1 MKALEKTVEQLQGDL
16 GKANEKIGKLND
28 EAVKASK
35 GVAKLS
41 KQFRSFAA
49 SLLAAGT
56 AQAAFNTGL
65 DRIQSNARLVA
76 LARGYE
82 EIEQA
87 QAAATRTAEAFNLS
101 QTEANKQFAAIYGRL
116 RPLGLT
122 VEQIEDAYAGL
133 STAVKT
139 ASLDAAGASALFTQV
154 SQALGSGV
162 VQAEELNTVIDQAPS
177 IVVALAKELGVTA
190 GEVKKL
196 ASTGQVSSEQLFK
209 ALLRVKDEGVDVL
222 SESLNTPAEKIKA
235 FYNTTED
242 IVAALT
248 TAVIPELVD
257 GVDDI
262 AAALEALIPLAQV
275 VGRTLSA
282 AFKLAA
288 IPAKGFGD
296 LLANISQGNWEAVL
310 KFDPS
315 GFQKL
320 GDIFGDLFAP
330 LPGVKTGGG
339 RRGGGSSNFPTIP
352 NRGGSSGSSGGGG
365 GTSAADILA
374 DQMKAGK
381 ELMQQL
387 EREAALRAVVGD
399 EAKQIL
405 KIEYDRQDLI
415 KQINET
421 AAESQKLQLTEL
433 ANANA
438 LAKTEELKKKF
449 ADEALAAK
457 VSALS
462 SIEDEIALQK
472 AIVTGAE
479 EEYKWKK
486 MIQDLAANANVS
498 TAEATAKVNELKLLT
513 EQAKAYQQLQ
523 ANVESLSNSISS
535 NLTGAFKSVIDGSKS
550 MEEAMSDAL
559 AGIGQAFIDMA
570 MQIIQQQMAMIVNGL
585 IMKALG
591 IPMGGSSFGAFDMF
605 SSAPQGFN
613 NIGPMTRLPMMGYA
627 NGGAPPMNEPSIVG
641 ERGPELF
648 IPNTSGRVVSNEAM
662 GAYSPGGNSGGGGGA
677 TGPIN
682 ISYSG
687 PTLNFNGDDY
697 IPRSEAPKLVEQ
709 GAKAGEA
716 RTMNSLR
723 NSRTARSRVGV

>member
-1 MKALEKTVEQLQGDL
+1 MATTAPIILPIKTPGLNQLQKLEMKMRALEKTVSELQGDL
-16 GKANEKIGKLND
+16 GKANQKIAKLND

-49 SLLAAGT
+49 SLIAAGT

-196 ASTGQVSSEQLFK
+196 ASTGQVSSEQLFR

-315 GFQKL
+315 GFQQL

-330 LPGVKTGGG
+330 LPEVKTGGG
-339 RRGGGSSNFPTIP
+339 RRGDGSANFPTIP
-352 NRGGSSGSSGGGG
+352 NRGGKDSKSGGSKGAD
-365 GTSAADILA
+365 AAA
-374 DQMKAGK
+374 KAA
-381 ELMQQL
+381 
-387 EREAALRAVVGD
+387 EREAERVAKTLRDREQLV
-399 EAKQIL
+399 ERLEQQI
-405 KIEYDRQDLI
+405 KIQ
-415 KQINET
+415 NEVT
-421 AAESQKLQLTEL
+421 ELGKEEQRLQLEILEINQRYDNLLLKETDELIRQNTERARALELTL
-433 ANANA
+433 AQSEAQQSMMSAAQSDFTNF
-438 LAKTEELKKKF
+438 LKQQPEYAKAFNDELTDTEELLKG
-449 ADEALAAK
+449 
-457 VSALS
+457 SY
-462 SIEDEIALQK
+462 EI
-472 AIVTGAE
+472 V
-479 EEYKWKK
+479 
-486 MIQDLAANANVS
+486 ANG
-498 TAEATAKVNELKLLT
+498 LT
-513 EQAKAYQQLQ
+513 SGIKGL
-523 ANVESLSNSISS
+523 
-535 NLTGAFKSVIDGSKS
+535 IDGTKEWSDVLSDIAGQLGS
-550 MEEAMSDAL
+550 MFLNMAFSSL
-559 AGIGQAFIDMA
+559 GAGL
-570 MQIIQQQMAMIVNGL
+570 QIPGFGEGFAEGGYVDSPTQAMIGE
-585 IMKALG
+585 AG
-591 IPMGGSSFGAFDMF
+591 EPEYAIPSSKM
-605 SSAPQGFN
+605 SSAMERYSSGMR
-613 NIGPMTRLPMMGYA
+613 GEAVTA
-627 NGGAPPMNEPSIVG
+627 GASEYGSTEEG
-641 ERGPELF
+641 
-648 IPNTSGRVVSNEAM
+648 AM
-662 GAYSPGGNSGGGGGA
+662 GSGSGNA
-677 TGPIN
+677 PIN
-682 ISYSG
+682 VNYSG
-687 PTLNFNGDDY
+687 PIMRMDNSDY
-697 IPRSEAPKLVEQ
+697 IKASELPGIINQ
-709 GAKAGEA
+709 SAKAGEA
-716 RTMNSLR
+716 RALGRLR
-723 NSRTARSRVGV
+723 TNVGVRQKLGMS

>member
-1 MKALEKTVEQLQGDL
+1 MRALEKTVEGLQGDL
-16 GKANEKIGKLND
+16 GKANQKIGKLND

-41 KQFRSFAA
+41 GQFRSFAA

-76 LARGYE
+76 LARGYD

-122 VEQIEDAYAGL
+122 VNQIEDAYAGL

-196 ASTGQVSSEQLFK
+196 ASTGQVSSEQLFR

-242 IVAALT
+242 VVAALT

-296 LLANISQGNWEAVL
+296 LLANIAQGNWDEVL

-315 GFQKL
+315 GFQQL

-330 LPGVKTGGG
+330 LPEVKTGGA
-339 RRGGGSSNFPTIP
+339 RRGDGSLNFPTIP
-352 NRGGSSGSSGGGG
+352 DRGGNDIKGKGSK
-365 GTSAADILA
+365 SADAA
-374 DQMKAGK
+374 AKAA
-381 ELMQQL
+381 
-387 EREAALRAVVGD
+387 EREAERLS
-399 EAKQIL
+399 
-405 KIEYDRQDLI
+405 LI
-415 KQINET
+415 HI
-421 AAESQKLQLTEL
+421 
-433 ANANA
+433 
-438 LAKTEELKKKF
+438 
-449 ADEALAAK
+449 
-457 VSALS
+457 
-462 SIEDEIALQK
+462 
-472 AIVTGAE
+472 
-479 EEYKWKK
+479 
-486 MIQDLAANANVS
+486 
-498 TAEATAKVNELKLLT
+498 
-513 EQAKAYQQLQ
+513 
-523 ANVESLSNSISS
+523 
-535 NLTGAFKSVIDGSKS
+535 
-550 MEEAMSDAL
+550 
-559 AGIGQAFIDMA
+559 
-570 MQIIQQQMAMIVNGL
+570 
-585 IMKALG
+585 
-591 IPMGGSSFGAFDMF
+591 
-605 SSAPQGFN
+605 
-613 NIGPMTRLPMMGYA
+613 
-627 NGGAPPMNEPSIVG
+627 
-641 ERGPELF
+641 
-648 IPNTSGRVVSNEAM
+648 
-662 GAYSPGGNSGGGGGA
+662 
-677 TGPIN
+677 
-682 ISYSG
+682 
-687 PTLNFNGDDY
+687 
-697 IPRSEAPKLVEQ
+697 
-709 GAKAGEA
+709 
-716 RTMNSLR
+716 
-723 NSRTARSRVGV
+723 